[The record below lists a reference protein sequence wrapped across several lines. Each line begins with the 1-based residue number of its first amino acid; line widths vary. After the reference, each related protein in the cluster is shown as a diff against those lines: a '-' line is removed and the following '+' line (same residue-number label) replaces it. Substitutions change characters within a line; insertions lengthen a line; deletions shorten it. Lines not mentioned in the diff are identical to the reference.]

1 MQEGNK
7 RIQLA
12 GKCIIHVDT
21 GMSTSKMEIP
31 KKSTKTGE
39 NNADS
44 FIKEAFHFAIM
55 RLGSEEVVKTLQNQ
69 LKNYE

>member
-1 MQEGNK
+1 MDGNK
-7 RIQLA
+7 KIQLG

-31 KKSTKTGE
+31 KKNLKTGE

-55 RLGSEEVVKTLQNQ
+55 RHGSDEVVKVLQKQ
-69 LKNYE
+69 LEDYK

>member
-7 RIQLA
+7 KIQLA

-21 GMSTSKMEIP
+21 GISTLKIEIP

-55 RLGSEEVVKTLQNQ
+55 RLGSEEVVKTLQKQ